1 MTHVDQVGAGH
12 PELDQFLHD
21 AFEPALNAYPREPD
35 AALAVAGV
43 GPKEGLPQRWQTH
56 SPLDFALRN
65 AGRGGDGRLTFMGFE
80 YFGWYDLVR
89 MVSDFLLHPGHHH
102 DGDAKRQFMDG
113 CRAVLGS
120 ELNFS
125 DRLGALYYLTGLRWC
140 MILLNK
146 FLPER
151 IAHRQVAG
159 DVHQLASEFTRQ
171 LWKADLL
178 LTILKSNKGN
188 VID

>member
-1 MTHVDQVGAGH
+1 MTHVDEVGAGY
-12 PELDQFLHD
+12 PELDQSLRD
-21 AFEPALNAYPREPD
+21 AFDPALNAYRRELD
-35 AALAVAGV
+35 AALAVFGV
-43 GPKEGLPQRWQTH
+43 GSKDGLPQRWQTY
-56 SPLDFALRN
+56 SLSDFGLRN
-65 AGRGGDGRLTFMGFE
+65 AVRGGDGRRTFIDFE
-80 YFGWYDLVR
+80 YFGWNDLVR
-89 MVSDFLLHPGHHH
+89 MVSDFLSYPGHHH